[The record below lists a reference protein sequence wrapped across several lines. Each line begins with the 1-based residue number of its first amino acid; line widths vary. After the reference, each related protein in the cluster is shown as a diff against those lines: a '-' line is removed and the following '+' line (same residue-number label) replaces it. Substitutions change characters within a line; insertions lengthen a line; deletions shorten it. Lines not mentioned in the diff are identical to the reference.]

1 MYTYM
6 RIYVLICFYI
16 YMSISTAN
24 IRALNFFCFNE
35 LGPIQPAVS
44 LTGPHPPED
53 HGCSVVLIFQ
63 LKASLVADPVNTCI
77 FKEGARITAKNE
89 IPTSNIPTQSASR
102 LPVAYRIPYDMR
114 SLKRACK
121 LEQFKPS
128 CKHRHASSPR
138 SGRAIVFCYSPCG
151 FRV

>member
-1 MYTYM
+1 
-6 RIYVLICFYI
+6 
-16 YMSISTAN
+16 MSISTAN
-24 IRALNFFCFNE
+24 IRALKGVFFSNE

-63 LKASLVADPVNTCI
+63 LKASLVADPLNTCI
-77 FKEGARITAKNE
+77 FKEGAGITAKNE
-89 IPTSNIPTQSASR
+89 IPTSNIPQSASR

-114 SLKRACK
+114 SPKRACK

-128 CKHRHASSPR
+128 CKHRHASGPR
-138 SGRAIVFCYSPCG
+138 SGRAIVFCYSPYG